1 MTKGATVADSFV
13 FAPPNAMKA
22 RNHGAKVAEC
32 LYGAQDALQ
41 LYPPSIELKSSPKPF
56 RC

>member
-1 MTKGATVADSFV
+1 MTKGAMVADSFV
-13 FAPPNAMKA
+13 FAPPNAMKT

-32 LYGAQDALQ
+32 LYGAQDAQQ